1 MSYAYYENWR
11 RASRHSLK
19 EAQESK
25 ASLESL
31 MEKSRIEEPEIDSK
45 IEEVS
50 HILSDAEG
58 LHKRYRYPDSME
70 KSRQALTLL
79 KELHYLALASKE

>member
-11 RASRHSLK
+11 RTSLHGLK

-31 MEKSRIEEPEIDSK
+31 LEKSHIEEPEISSK
-45 IEEVS
+45 IEEVAR
-50 HILSDAEG
+50 ILSDAEG
-58 LHKRYRYPDSME
+58 LHKKYKYPHSME
-70 KSRQALTLL
+70 RSRQALTLL
-79 KELHYLALASKE
+79 KDLHYLALASKE